1 MLFSECSF
9 PRALIL
15 KLEQLMD
22 MIFFQL
28 SISAIDACLTFMT
41 CMVCILQ
48 HLTTSFQEAHMKKIV
63 LAAFVTLLFSSAA
76 FAASGKAN
84 TGCGLGTLAW
94 SGRADGS
101 IVSQASQA
109 TTNGSFGSQTFG
121 ITSGTSECGTPP
133 KVFANERLKE
143 FVVANMDN
151 LAKDIAVGRGES
163 LNTFDEL
170 LQIPADQ
177 RPEFNAK
184 LQSSFGSIFTHDQI
198 AYAEVMTNV
207 TTVTTIQ

>member
-1 MLFSECSF
+1 
-9 PRALIL
+9 
-15 KLEQLMD
+15 
-22 MIFFQL
+22 
-28 SISAIDACLTFMT
+28 
-41 CMVCILQ
+41 MVIIHQ
-48 HLTTSFQEAHMKKIV
+48 QLTTSFQEAHMKKIV
-63 LAAFVTLLFSSAA
+63 LVAIATLLFSSAA
-76 FAASGKAN
+76 FAASGRAN
-84 TGCGLGTLAW
+84 TGCGLGTVLW
-94 SGRADGS
+94 NGKADGS
-101 IVSQASQA
+101 IVSQSFQA
-109 TTNGSFGSQTFG
+109 TTNGTFGNQTFG

-133 KVFANERLKE
+133 NFVQNERLKE

-163 LNTFDEL
+163 LNTFGEL

>member
-1 MLFSECSF
+1 
-9 PRALIL
+9 
-15 KLEQLMD
+15 
-22 MIFFQL
+22 
-28 SISAIDACLTFMT
+28 
-41 CMVCILQ
+41 
-48 HLTTSFQEAHMKKIV
+48 MKRII

-76 FAASGKAN
+76 FAASGRAN
-84 TGCGLGTLAW
+84 TGCGLGTVLW
-94 SGRADGS
+94 KGRADGS
-101 IVSQASQA
+101 IVSQSLQA
-109 TTNGSFGSQTFG
+109 TTNGFLGNQTFG
-121 ITSGTSECGTPP
+121 ITSGTLECGTPGN
-133 KVFANERLKE
+133 VVQNERLKE

-163 LNTFDEL
+163 LNTFNEL

-177 RPEFNAK
+177 RSEFNAK